1 MKYSLRISLGVFFL
15 ASTFYFF
22 VSLVIFRVINV
33 LLFSK
38 LQVSNYFLSFAFA
51 GCLCLMI
58 FFQYTVDPYQIQ
70 VDRWSAIHNFLHYF
84 LCGQYPYMAQTH
96 LGGYGSPFPI
106 WQFFHLPFY
115 LFGNVGLSIFF
126 VWAFFTYSIKSYAG
140 NAAALVSIILLV
152 ISPAFVYEIV
162 VRSDLVT
169 NFLLVASILIFF
181 YIKKIRLSS
190 HFWMIAATSG
200 LLLSTRFTAV
210 IPLSMYYFYEWY
222 KLPLMRKLLFP
233 IVVIGI
239 FLLTFLPFVLWDID
253 DLFFFKYNP
262 FMLQSRQIQSA
273 DFILFIPL
281 FIYWAYSWRHHE
293 SIKICYLK
301 LMKNISYFLIVLIM
315 VTFMHNMVLSGNYLI
330 FSSTYDITYFNMAL
344 PYLVMGIS
352 IGSR

>member
-1 MKYSLRISLGVFFL
+1 
-15 ASTFYFF
+15 
-22 VSLVIFRVINV
+22 
-33 LLFSK
+33 
-38 LQVSNYFLSFAFA
+38 
-51 GCLCLMI
+51 
-58 FFQYTVDPYQIQ
+58 
-70 VDRWSAIHNFLHYF
+70 
-84 LCGQYPYMAQTH
+84 
-96 LGGYGSPFPI
+96 
-106 WQFFHLPFY
+106 
-115 LFGNVGLSIFF
+115 
-126 VWAFFTYSIKSYAG
+126 
-140 NAAALVSIILLV
+140 LV

-281 FIYWAYSWRHHE
+281 FIYLAYSWRHHE

-352 IGSR
+352 ISSR